1 MEIKYFLLTK
11 HKMYAILITGNWFV
25 LFLMFSSLP
34 STKKFSNK
42 HDASDI
48 DYLFLTFLIS
58 EIFQNRMSLNF
69 ILKKGL

>member
-1 MEIKYFLLTK
+1 
-11 HKMYAILITGNWFV
+11 MYAILIIGNWLV
-25 LFLMFSSLP
+25 LFNIFILAEY
-34 STKKFSNK
+34 KKFSNK